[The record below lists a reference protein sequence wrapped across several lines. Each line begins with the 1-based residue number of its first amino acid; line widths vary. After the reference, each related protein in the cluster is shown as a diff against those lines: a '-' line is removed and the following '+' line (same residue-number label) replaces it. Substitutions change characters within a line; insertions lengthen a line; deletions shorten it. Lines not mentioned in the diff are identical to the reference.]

1 MVSLDY
7 YDYITVHYMREFK
20 GKLVTA
26 EAYKYYLRRVNKTSI
41 IEKKIIHLQ
50 VNKSDFIMVLLRRK
64 GSENL
69 EVELFLLDWYVELA
83 GSSDESPSLVYIS
96 SSAWA
101 MNWDNVIFSRIN
113 VFYSHATAQG
123 VKIFALQSDPL
134 SLLCLTSDPE
144 TNILHPVAKYTLEE
158 VAELMEVHRGLLFLR
173 SPRYQA
179 IKIFEFNCD
188 FDAFI
193 LPFGEVTDAVLKE
206 IDSLPASSQT
216 SKVVVA
222 HYGQYLLAF
231 VLDSN
236 QKLLIFV
243 SIFRDLIIESGSER
257 SVFHRV
263 SQMTTKHDYLDMQ
276 IRYRSKLNQKN
287 ALELDL
293 LMKTN
298 KGRMFNELLAI
309 CGFLQ
314 DLNVEKNDKY
324 TCVPLE
330 KDNHLL
336 KSSDRFTCETHLL
349 NKKPSNLATILH
361 KIHCLDRDQPSTDDS
376 SEDLF
381 PLDTLPSV
389 EYSWAAF
396 CKTIKIQK
404 QCDLKTY
411 CLYDTRKGLC
421 DYFEVKPSI
430 YSSNYRAPSLF
441 EHGKASNEMAI
452 LKNKDSSIFEGK
464 EHNLSELTYKKEF
477 YLKFGRSGTFAK

>member
-7 YDYITVHYMREFK
+7 YDYVTVHYMREFK
-20 GKLVTA
+20 GKLVTS
-26 EAYKYYLRRVNKTSI
+26 EAYKYYLRRVNKASI

-101 MNWDNVIFSRIN
+101 MNWDNVIFGRIN

-123 VKIFALQSDPL
+123 VKIFALQTDPL
-134 SLLCLTSDPE
+134 SLLCLASDPE
-144 TNILHPVAKYTLEE
+144 TYILHPIARYALEE
-158 VAELMEVHRGLLFLR
+158 VVELMEVHRGLLFIR

-179 IKIFEFNCD
+179 IKIFEFNSD
-188 FDAFI
+188 LEGLV
-193 LPFGEVTDAVLKE
+193 LPFGAVTEAVLKE
-206 IDSLPASSQT
+206 IDNLPASNQT
-216 SKVVVA
+216 SKVIVV

-231 VLDSN
+231 VLESN
-236 QKLLIFV
+236 QKIIIFV
-243 SIFRDLIIESGSER
+243 SIVQDLILESGSER
-257 SVFHRV
+257 SAFHRV
-263 SQMTTKHDYLDMQ
+263 SQMTTKHEYLDLQ
-276 IRYRSKLNQKN
+276 IRYRSKLNHKS

-298 KGRMFNELLAI
+298 KGLMFNELLAI

-314 DLNVEKNDKY
+314 DLNVEKNEKY
-324 TCVPLE
+324 NCVPLE
-330 KDNHLL
+330 EENHLL
-336 KSSDRFTCETHLL
+336 KSSERFTCESFRL
-349 NKKPSNLATILH
+349 NKKPTGLGTLLH
-361 KIHCLDRDQPSTDDS
+361 SIHCLDKVQLPTDLS
-376 SEDLF
+376 SDDLF
-381 PLDTLPSV
+381 PFDTLPSV
-389 EYSWAAF
+389 EYNWAAY

-430 YSSNYRAPSLF
+430 YSNNYKAPSLF